1 MQYKFYISYLE
12 LYNETGYDLL
22 DPGHETKSLEDL
34 PKVSMLEDE
43 HGNFHLKNL
52 SMHIAESEEDALEL
66 LFLGDTNRAIAETPM
81 NMVIHSTS
89 ALQQYFTSVDW
100 YPNLYCTSF
109 FHALIRLL
117 LDHIVYFRY
126 LSKDE

>member
-1 MQYKFYISYLE
+1 M
-12 LYNETGYDLL
+12 YNETGYDLL

-81 NMVIHSTS
+81 NMVMHP
-89 ALQQYFTSVDW
+89 A
-100 YPNLYCTSF
+100 
-109 FHALIRLL
+109 
-117 LDHIVYFRY
+117 
-126 LSKDE
+126 